1 MRITVPI
8 LTCQQGT
15 PDLAPDFQKYAVTPK
30 QLGEQMLWLA
40 YNSYTAITPDEL
52 IDFQGERGGLARR
65 PIMITFDDGYSDCV
79 RYAVPILRKHG
90 FKAIIYIVTSR
101 VGKLSDW
108 LGTQRMLKWPLADWT
123 ELRHLSDIGFV
134 CGVHSHNHNLTCHPA
149 A

>member
-8 LTCQQGT
+8 LTYQQGT

-65 PIMITFDDGYSDCV
+65 PIMITFNDGYSDCV

-101 VGKLSDW
+101 VGKPSD
-108 LGTQRMLKWPLADWT
+108 
-123 ELRHLSDIGFV
+123 
-134 CGVHSHNHNLTCHPA
+134 
-149 A
+149 